1 MSNQIVHF
9 DVSGPEEGPLR
20 RFYGDLLGWQIDVKG
35 PGYAL
40 VQTPDGG
47 PNGAIVESDGA
58 SLALGVAVDDL
69 DAAVAEAERLGGTVL
84 SPPVDNGWVK
94 KALVTDPAGNKVAL
108 IER

>member
-1 MSNQIVHF
+1 MSDPIVHF
-9 DVSGPEEGPLR
+9 DVSGPDAAPLQ
-20 RFYGDLLGWQIDVKG
+20 RFYGELLGWGIDEKG

-40 VQTPDGG
+40 VETPEGS
-47 PNGAIVESDGA
+47 PNGAIVASGA
-58 SLALGVAVDDL
+58 PSLALGVGVADL
-69 DAAVAEAERLGGTVL
+69 DAAVAEAVRLGGEVL